1 MLQYNIDKVKWKRFK
16 CGVIDHNKSLI
27 KDAIKGA
34 IPEYDT
40 RLIQV

>member
-1 MLQYNIDKVKWKRFK
+1 MLQYNIDKVKWKRSK